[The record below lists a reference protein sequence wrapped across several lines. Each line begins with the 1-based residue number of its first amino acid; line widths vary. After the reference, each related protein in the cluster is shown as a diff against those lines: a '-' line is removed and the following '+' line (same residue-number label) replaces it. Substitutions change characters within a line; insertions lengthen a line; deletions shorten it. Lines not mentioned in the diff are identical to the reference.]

1 MAQLF
6 MNHDMH
12 GNRSFAVPISNLNR
26 NVKDRVAFSSV
37 KIPLFLPE
45 CSGNKACNVSVRY
58 GWSGKQGS
66 GFHTSRLHYLRFD
79 IFHMSCIHVM
89 ARVGGHAAGLVQLNE
104 RLSPLYYYTRK
115 RSPWLLDWPYK
126 TNIFPCS
133 KADISQTTCKITGAR
148 L

>member
-89 ARVGGHAAGLVQLNE
+89 ARVGGHAAGLGYLIDH
-104 RLSPLYYYTRK
+104 TK
-115 RSPWLLDWPYK
+115 RTYFLVR
-126 TNIFPCS
+126 N
-133 KADISQTTCKITGAR
+133 TCKITGAR